1 MIYKRIQKGR
11 FLKRPNRFIAK
22 IEINGKE
29 ETVHVKNTGRCAELL
44 VPGAEVYV
52 QKSESAGRK
61 TGWDLI
67 SVRKA
72 DRLINMDS
80 QVTNK
85 VVQEWIEAGRWFK
98 DVKIVRPEVTYKN
111 SRFDL
116 YVEYEEKKAFIEVK
130 GVTLEEEGVVKF
142 PDAPSERAVKHLKEL
157 EEAVQEGYEAYV
169 FFVVQM
175 KGVRYFTPN
184 RRTHKEFADILAEAA
199 ETGVQ
204 VIAKDC
210 FVTEDS
216 IAIADEVPVVLT
228 NPQLYEAPELLVE
241 WYRERKRDLP
251 WRHHVNAYRVWV
263 SEIMLQ
269 QTRVEAVKPYFDRFL
284 KELPDV
290 AALSD
295 CPEEKL
301 LKLWEGLGYYNRVR
315 NMQIAAQ
322 TVMENYHGE
331 LPADYE
337 ALTKLKGIG
346 HYTAGAIASIAFGIP
361 VPAVDGNVLR
371 VISRVTEDDAD
382 IMKASVRTAMEK
394 DLLEIMPENRAGA
407 FNQALME
414 LGATVCL
421 PNGAPLCEACPWK
434 EVCRAQKSGRWREL
448 PVKSKAKARRIE
460 DRTVL
465 VIKAEDKVLLHKRAN
480 KGLLAGLYE
489 FPNVEGH
496 LKEEEVITYLKKMGL
511 SPIRLKKLEDSRH
524 IFSHIEWHMTGYAVQ
539 IDETEQEY
547 QNMLFVDVK
556 ETEEQYPIPAAFSRY
571 TGYMNIRLGNDRYK
585 EE

>member
-1 MIYKRIQKGR
+1 MLIRYPDCRNIS
-11 FLKRPNRFIAK
+11 NNHE
-22 IEINGKE
+22 IELERGTMREPFDLTTLIE
-29 ETVHVKNTGRCAELL
+29 PLL
-44 VPGAEVYV
+44 
-52 QKSESAGRK
+52 
-61 TGWDLI
+61 
-67 SVRKA
+67 
-72 DRLINMDS
+72 N
-80 QVTNK
+80 
-85 VVQEWIEAGRWFK
+85 WFK
-98 DVKIVRPEVTYKN
+98 DHARV
-111 SRFDL
+111 
-116 YVEYEEKKAFIEVK
+116 
-130 GVTLEEEGVVKF
+130 
-142 PDAPSERAVKHLKEL
+142 
-157 EEAVQEGYEAYV
+157 
-169 FFVVQM
+169 
-175 KGVRYFTPN
+175 
-184 RRTHKEFADILAEAA
+184 
-199 ETGVQ
+199 
-204 VIAKDC
+204 
-210 FVTEDS
+210 
-216 IAIADEVPVVLT
+216 
-228 NPQLYEAPELLVE
+228 
-241 WYRERKRDLP
+241 LP
-251 WRHHVNAYRVWV
+251 WRNEPTPYRVWV

-524 IFSHIEWHMTGYAVQ
+524 IFSHIEWHMT
-539 IDETEQEY
+539 
-547 QNMLFVDVK
+547 
-556 ETEEQYPIPAAFSRY
+556 
-571 TGYMNIRLGNDRYK
+571 
-585 EE
+585 